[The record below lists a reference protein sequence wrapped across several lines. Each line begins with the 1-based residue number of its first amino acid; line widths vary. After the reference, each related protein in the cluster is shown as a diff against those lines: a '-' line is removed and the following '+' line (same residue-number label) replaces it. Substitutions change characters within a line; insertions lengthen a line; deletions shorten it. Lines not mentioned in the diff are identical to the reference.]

1 MPLTKLQFRPG
12 INREITSYSNEGG
25 WFDCDK
31 IRFRFG
37 FPEKI
42 GGWLRLSSTTFLGTC
57 RALHPWVALDGSRY
71 LGVGTHLK
79 YYINE
84 GGAYQDITP
93 IRATTAAGD
102 VTFDAVAN
110 TLSAGIDA
118 LQTTIPLT
126 SSTGFPP
133 SGLIQIGSEQIRYAA
148 VTGNDL
154 EGITRGVNGTIPAAH
169 LSGAAVDCATLTVS
183 DTDHGALDGDFVT
196 FSGAAGLGSVITADV
211 LNQEYQITSIID
223 DDNYLIEARTVA
235 TIPSITTTTGLAP
248 TPVFADSGDTGNGG
262 ASVVGAY
269 QVNTGLDTTI
279 SGNGWG
285 AGTWG
290 RSTWG
295 SGSSLLI
302 SGSQLRIWSHDNFG
316 EDLLYNVRDG
326 GIFYWDKTSGVT
338 SRGVSLSSLAGASS
352 TPTIAKQVLV
362 SDQDR
367 HILAFGCDPEND
379 IGVQDPLLIRFS
391 SQESL
396 TDWAATAT
404 NTAGDLRLGSGSQ
417 IVTAL
422 ETRQQILVF
431 TDASL
436 YAMQYLGPPF
446 TFGVQLISENITI
459 GGPLTAIAVDDQVFW
474 MGLSEFYVY
483 NGAVQRLPCTV
494 RDYVFEDMNLSQMEK
509 VTAALNSE
517 NSEIWWFYPSSA
529 SQENDRY
536 VIYNYLEQAWYYGNL
551 ARTCWVD
558 RGIEDFPVAAA
569 PDHFLYNHEFGF
581 DDGSTSP
588 ASAINAFVS
597 SSPLDLAEGQQF
609 TFVRRMLPDV
619 SFRNSSAPVP
629 SVDITTRVRNFTG
642 ASFLATTTSEIG
654 AATDQVHLRLRG
666 RQVSIEVASDE
677 TGVAWR
683 LGSLRYDLQPDGR
696 R

>member
-31 IRFRFG
+31 VRFRYG

-42 GGWLRLSSTTFLGTC
+42 GGWLRLSATTFLGTC

-84 GGAYQDITP
+84 GGGYSDITP
-93 IRATTAAGD
+93 IRDTTAAGD
-102 VTFDAVAN
+102 VTFAAAAN
-110 TLSAGIDA
+110 TLSAGISA
-118 LQTTIPLT
+118 VQLTIPLT

-133 SGLIQIGSEQIRYAA
+133 SGLIQIGSEQIRYATI
-148 VTGNDL
+148 TGNDL

-169 LSGAAVDCATLTVS
+169 LSAAAVDCATLTVS
-183 DTDHGALDGDFVT
+183 DTDHGALDNDFVT
-196 FSGAAGLGSVITADV
+196 FSGAVSLGSQITAAV
-211 LNQEYQITSIID
+211 LNQEYQIVSLVD
-223 DDNYLIEARTVA
+223 ADSYLIEARAVA
-235 TIPSITTTTGLAP
+235 TIPDITTSGGLNPA
-248 TPVFADSGDTGNGG
+248 PVFADSSDTGDGG
-262 ASVVGAY
+262 AAVVGAY
-269 QVNTGLDTTI
+269 QINTGLDTTI
-279 SGNGWG
+279 TGNGWG

-295 SGSSLLI
+295 SGASLLV

-326 GIFYWDKTSGVT
+326 GIYYWDKTSGT
-338 SRGVSLSSLAGASS
+338 TARGVALSSLGGASS
-352 TPTIAKQVLV
+352 TPTIAKQIMV
-362 SDQDR
+362 SDRDR

-379 IGVQDPLLIRFS
+379 IGTQDPLLIRFS

-417 IVTAL
+417 IITAA

-431 TDASL
+431 TDTSL

-459 GGPLTAIAVDDQVFW
+459 GGPLTAMAVDDQVYW

-494 RDYVFEDMNLSQMEK
+494 RDYVFEDMNLAQMEK
-509 VTAALNSE
+509 VTAGLNTE

-529 SQENDRY
+529 STENDRY
-536 VIYNYLEQAWYYGNL
+536 VVYNYMEQAWYYGTL
-551 ARTCWVD
+551 ARTAWLD
-558 RGIEDFPVAAA
+558 RGIEEFPIAAA
-569 PDHFLYNHEFGF
+569 PDHYLYNHEFGF

-609 TFVRRMLPDV
+609 TFVRRLLPDV

-629 SVDITTRVRNFTG
+629 SIDITTRVRNFTG
-642 ASFLATTTSEIG
+642 ASFLSTTTSEIG

>member
-84 GGAYQDITP
+84 GGAYNDITP

-133 SGLIQIGSEQIRYAA
+133 SGLIQIGSEQIRYAT

-196 FSGAAGLGSVITADV
+196 FSGAASLGSVITADV

-588 ASAINAFVS
+588 ASAISAFVS